1 MQRKAVTVKPSFLKC
16 SLSPESRAFQK
27 GAADK
32 GQSVY
37 NFAFL
42 LSERGFRE
50 PTARSL
56 GPPSRVDAAGRL
68 LTGTLIV
75 AAPPIHR
82 NPSASEIEART
93 FLQFR
98 QGYLIHRKTE
108 RRFRHRRSGLRRHY
122 ACLIRLECGHR
133 EPACDIITIETT
145 L

>member
-42 LSERGFRE
+42 LSERGFTE
-50 PTARSL
+50 PTARPP
-56 GPPSRVDAAGRL
+56 GPPSRVDAVGHLSTATWNWLRCQHIEIL
-68 LTGTLIV
+68 E
-75 AAPPIHR
+75 
-82 NPSASEIEART
+82 ASEIESRT

-98 QGYLIHRKTE
+98 
-108 RRFRHRRSGLRRHY
+108 
-122 ACLIRLECGHR
+122 
-133 EPACDIITIETT
+133 
-145 L
+145 